1 MSNNETSAVAKP
13 DDIVIPS
20 EDRPEAGMKPRP
32 LLVLTC
38 PDFGESNQVSTALI
52 QTEKEHLLGGLEC
65 WVRLP
70 KGTAEL
76 EEESFL
82 IPVIVRYRHSA
93 LRSLLPLPQ
102 AMREKFS
109 TVVRTLLLGIE
120 ESSVTRLS
128 ADLPPHDLREHRHR
142 KKDNPFRI
150 LKNSGW
156 RPQSRCEVL
165 SVPDWHDLQGQKFIV
180 ISHDEFNHR
189 YIYPLVLVVPLYQM
203 DNNQEGVEQSIRGGH
218 LILANTAG
226 LKGRWVAFHELTR
239 ILDFSS
245 AYLSPC
251 PNCYK
256 PPYRLHRW
264 YCDSGPN
271 AGKCARC
278 NRIQIEW
285 PTRTGAIS
293 NKVANTLAEL
303 AANYLRCGA
312 QNPQMAV
319 SGVLP

>member
-1 MSNNETSAVAKP
+1 VSNNETSAVAKP

-142 KKDNPFRI
+142 KKVR
-150 LKNSGW
+150 
-156 RPQSRCEVL
+156 QSF
-165 SVPDWHDLQGQKFIV
+165 SDSQKLGMAAAIALR
-180 ISHDEFNHR
+180 SAECTR
-189 YIYPLVLVVPLYQM
+189 
-203 DNNQEGVEQSIRGGH
+203 
-218 LILANTAG
+218 LA
-226 LKGRWVAFHELTR
+226 
-239 ILDFSS
+239 
-245 AYLSPC
+245 
-251 PNCYK
+251 
-256 PPYRLHRW
+256 
-264 YCDSGPN
+264 
-271 AGKCARC
+271 
-278 NRIQIEW
+278 
-285 PTRTGAIS
+285 
-293 NKVANTLAEL
+293 
-303 AANYLRCGA
+303 
-312 QNPQMAV
+312 
-319 SGVLP
+319 